1 LQKRIRCATDMFDG
15 NVRKLDDT
23 VVSKPANESLDYTL
37 YEDVIVVSGDSNEK
51 FPSSQMFDD

>member
-1 LQKRIRCATDMFDG
+1 MFDG